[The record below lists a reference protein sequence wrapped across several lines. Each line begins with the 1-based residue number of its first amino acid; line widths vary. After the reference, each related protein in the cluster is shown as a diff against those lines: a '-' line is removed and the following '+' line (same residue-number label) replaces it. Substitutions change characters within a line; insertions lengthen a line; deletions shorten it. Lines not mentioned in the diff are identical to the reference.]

1 MRLSAHAESAQGR
14 TILILLALAVVL
26 SLPIFFVPSEWA
38 AWLVLY
44 ATFGVIPVLISP
56 LRRPRVL
63 IAVWSVLAVH
73 AAVAIASA
81 YGEGIF
87 RDPDSKMFHTNAAFI
102 ALHGGFDFSPGAH
115 FYRSMLGL
123 VYAAAGPSLL
133 LGQATSCFA
142 TALSCIVLSRF
153 MDLLKIERHQAPVI
167 LVFGLLPAFV
177 LIGTSTMR
185 EAWQILFFISAAYSL
200 IRFRLKAEPL
210 SLFLGGASSLALGF
224 LHNGLLIFTL
234 VMLPFVLFSR
244 VGARAK
250 LSLARLVGIA
260 LTGIMLAGLGAAV
273 ALNKLPRSE
282 SLEAVSQGGGLEYAA
297 QYREKGSKGAR
308 AEYGIKLDTGSPL
321 AFVASAG
328 LLFVYYMLSPFPW
341 QISTAVDVVGAA
353 DSWFRLLIIVFAIRA
368 WRKRRPGAAAS
379 VERLLI
385 GLYFMMSFLWALGTI
400 NYGTGIRHH
409 IVGIWIPVLLGVPPL
424 LDAFKRLSGPDAETA
439 RRPAA

>member
-1 MRLSAHAESAQGR
+1 MAALLSVPIILVPAEWGAWIVFYAAFGM
-14 TILILLALAVVL
+14 I
-26 SLPIFFVPSEWA
+26 PI
-38 AWLVLY
+38 
-44 ATFGVIPVLISP
+44 LISP
-56 LRRPRVL
+56 LRRPRL
-63 IAVWSVLAVH
+63 FIAVLAVLAVH
-73 AAVAIASA
+73 ASVAIASA
-81 YGEGIF
+81 YGDGIF
-87 RDPDSKMFHTNAAFI
+87 RDPDSKMFHNHAAFI
-102 ALHGGFDFSPGAH
+102 ALHGGFDFSPGAN

-123 VYAAAGPSLL
+123 VYAAAAPSLL

-185 EAWQILFFISAAYSL
+185 EAWQILFFMTAAYSL

-210 SLFLGGASSLALGF
+210 SLFLGGAASLALGF

-250 LSLARLVGIA
+250 LSLARLVGLV
-260 LTGIMLAGLGAAV
+260 LTGLLLAGLGAAV

-321 AFVASAG
+321 AFVSSVG
-328 LLFVYYMLSPFPW
+328 LLFVYYMLAPFPW
-341 QISTAVDVVGAA
+341 QISTAVDLVGAA
-353 DSWFRLLIIVFAIRA
+353 DSWFRLIMIVFAVRA
-368 WRKRRPGAAAS
+368 WRKRPPGAAAS

-409 IVGIWIPVLLGVPPL
+409 IVGIWIPVLLGIPPL
-424 LDAFKRLSGPDAETA
+424 LDAFKRLSSPDTKAMK
-439 RRPAA
+439 RPAS